1 MEDEQKITKELN
13 AYYINIVK
21 TAFGKPPVNLENNFD
36 YIHDML
42 ITKQINKKYKNYP
55 SRKAMQDTFPVKKE
69 FKIVEAKAKQVN
81 NILRNINSRKAT
93 RPDKIPPKNIINSN
107 LKGAEAI
114 CVEIATEM
122 KKCFGL
128 KDNFNVL

>member
-21 TAFGKPPVNLENNFD
+21 TAFGKPPVKLENNFD

-55 SRKAMQDTFPVKKE
+55 SIKAMQDTFPVKKE

-93 RPDKIPPKNIINSN
+93 RPDKIPPK
-107 LKGAEAI
+107 
-114 CVEIATEM
+114 T
-122 KKCFGL
+122 
-128 KDNFNVL
+128 